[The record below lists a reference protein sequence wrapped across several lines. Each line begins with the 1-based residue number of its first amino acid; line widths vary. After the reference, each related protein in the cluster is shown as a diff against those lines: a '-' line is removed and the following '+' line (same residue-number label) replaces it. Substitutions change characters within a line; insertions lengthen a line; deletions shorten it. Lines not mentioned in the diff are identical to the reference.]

1 MVDSL
6 LTEPDRKEALS
17 RVYVKA
23 VAASAGYSTANSSVD
38 RDSIDLRI
46 QAGGDMR
53 PALDLQL
60 KATTNLEKTSGG
72 HVKFPLKRKN
82 YDDLRAVAQTP
93 RLLVVLELPS
103 KESEWITITPDELIL
118 RHRAYWLSLY
128 GYEAK
133 RNTTSITLHIP
144 ERNRFN
150 TDSLHALME
159 QSKKGK
165 IQ

>member
-1 MVDSL
+1 MATSL
-6 LTEPDRKEALS
+6 LMEPDCKEALS

-23 VAASAGYSTANSSVD
+23 VAARAGYSTADYDFD
-38 RDSIDLRI
+38 RDSIDLRV

-53 PALDLQL
+53 PAIDLQL
-60 KATTNLEKTSGG
+60 KATANLNKSNGG
-72 HVKFPLKRKN
+72 YVKFPLRKKN
-82 YDDLRAVAQTP
+82 YNDLRGPTQTP

-118 RHRAYWLSLY
+118 RHRAYWFNLN
-128 GYEAK
+128 GCEAK
-133 RNTTSITLHIP
+133 KNTSSVTLHIP
-144 ERNRFN
+144 ECNRFN

-159 QSKKGK
+159 QSKMGR